1 MAKYIIQHR
10 RGTTQQWLNTGTI
23 LREGEIG
30 IEYTDEEQSEARLLI
45 GTKNG
50 INALPFSPVSKIR
63 TILLSADGW
72 VGDTSPFS
80 QVVAIEDITENSKID
95 LQPTTDVLAYL
106 TDEEISL
113 TASNNS
119 GVVSIYALNYKP
131 AIDITIQVSITEVI
145 IE

>member
-72 VGDTSPFS
+72 VGDDSPFS
-80 QVVAIEDITENSKID
+80 QVVDIEGITNNSKVD
-95 LQPTTDVLAYL
+95 LQPTTEILSYL
-106 TDEEISL
+106 SDEEITL
-113 TASNNS
+113 TTTNEA
-119 GVVSIYALNYKP
+119 GVVRVYALGSKP
-131 AIDITIQVSITEVI
+131 TIDITIQISITEVI
-145 IE
+145 K